1 MMNSIPHD
9 QNSEDNLRLLAAQR
23 ELYGRAKHYAA
34 FQVLVS
40 FIAPAFAVFSLLP
53 KPWIALTGLA
63 IAMLDALVLDPGQ
76 LRRRE
81 AAAKVQETFDTAVL
95 ELPWNKLKVGPKP
108 DPEDV
113 HEAASVSLRRKGD
126 TDLRDW
132 YPAKAAEV
140 PSAVA
145 RSICQRANVVWDSRL
160 RARYRAAVAWI
171 VALTSTAVL
180 VVGLAQK
187 LTVETMTITVLA
199 PLTPLLLWSI
209 REWQRESRAMESLK
223 RLDGTVNEYVD
234 DAVTRK
240 ANAEELDRR
249 ARLIQ
254 DEIYDRRRQN
264 PLIFDWVYALLRTRF
279 EEHMAVGAET
289 LVSRYQMNEQK

>member
-1 MMNSIPHD
+1 MMNKIPHD
-9 QNSEDNLRLLAAQR
+9 QNSEANLHLLAAQR

-34 FQVLVS
+34 FQLLVS
-40 FIAPAFAVFSLLP
+40 FIAPTSAVFSLLP

-63 IAMLDALVLDPGQ
+63 IAVLDALVLDAGQ

-81 AAAKVQETFDTAVL
+81 AAAKVQETFDTSVL
-95 ELPWNKLKVGPKP
+95 DLPWNKLKVGPKP

-113 HEAASVSLRRKGD
+113 HEAASISLRRTGD
-126 TDLRDW
+126 SALRDW
-132 YPAKAAEV
+132 YPPKAAEV
-140 PSAVA
+140 PSAVG

-160 RARYRAAVAWI
+160 RTRYRAAVAWV
-171 VALTSTAVL
+171 VALTSAAVL
-180 VVGLAQK
+180 VVSLAQK
-187 LTVETMTITVLA
+187 LTVETMTISVLA

-223 RLDGTVNEYVD
+223 RLDATVNEYVD
-234 DAVTRK
+234 DAVTGR

-264 PLIFDWVYALLRTRF
+264 PLIFDWVYTLLRTRF

-289 LVSRYQMNEQK
+289 LVGRYKISERK